1 MSKGILILLFNPM
14 CIPLWVFLIAWL
26 AFKLDVFRFL
36 RKKELDLPGWDDPIY
51 K

>member
-1 MSKGILILLFNPM
+1 MEDAILILMFNPM
-14 CIPLWVFLIAWL
+14 VLPAWVFLISWL

-36 RKKELDLPGWDDPIY
+36 RKKELDLPDWDDPIY